1 MSGFLNRLLGRPP
14 ERHHEPAPRIE
25 MVQAPVQ
32 AVPPVPLAPH
42 ASDPQP
48 ATMSETASVARAS
61 PPSPFGQFGENGE
74 RVGEHISYFLAR
86 LDDVYSLRQ
95 EFAAVADPMQQF
107 VRSHDE
113 AQTRLA
119 ETTALLSRERDE
131 GQLSRSDNLALR
143 AANAR
148 IENALADANN
158 QLKLVGETADRRG
171 SELRTLQ
178 IAHDD
183 AVARLDWATRQLASE
198 AQTSREQGDAHR
210 VLSEEV
216 VRLEQE
222 VAHERA
228 RNQELK
234 DLQEAAGAEIKR
246 MQAQLER
253 LAPSLAAAK
262 RRVTE
267 LENDAS
273 AASALLGMVELKLA
287 GEQETRR
294 ATEATR
300 AQEKATYESELTALT
315 LQVEAMEGRQ
325 HTTTRLFEQTRAL
338 LNEKIDE
345 VRAAD
350 RAAKDLLAEKI
361 VLERRHASA
370 QDEVR
375 RLMDNA
381 AELGAR
387 HGDTQERC
395 SMLNNALAAKDAH
408 IEQLQARADAAKS
421 QLDDAVARHEQER
434 ASIDATNRKLIEEV
448 QSERAER
455 ALAQGALSIAR
466 GSREKLL
473 TQIEDLKR
481 NRVGRLHDTHH
492 EGREPPRD
500 PEGGGNITRFRT
512 PEPTGDSA

>member
-1 MSGFLNRLLGRPP
+1 MSSFLNRWLGRSPELFHEPGRIETRMLAPEPAVPVASAPP
-14 ERHHEPAPRIE
+14 EA
-25 MVQAPVQ
+25 
-32 AVPPVPLAPH
+32 
-42 ASDPQP
+42 PQP
-48 ATMSETASVARAS
+48 STEAPPASRTT

-74 RVGEHISYFLAR
+74 KVGEHISYFLAR

-95 EFAAVADPMQQF
+95 EFAAVAEPMQQF

-119 ETTALLSRERDE
+119 ETVALLSRERDE

-148 IENALADANN
+148 IDNALVEANN
-158 QLKLVGETADRRG
+158 QLKMLGETSERRG
-171 SELRTLQ
+171 SELRSLQ

-183 AVARLDWATRQLASE
+183 ASARLDWATRQLASE
-198 AQTSREQGDAHR
+198 AQTSREKADAHR
-210 VLSEEV
+210 LLVEELAK
-216 VRLEQE
+216 LEQE
-222 VAHERA
+222 LAHERA

-253 LAPSLAAAK
+253 LSPSLAAAK

-273 AASALLGMVELKLA
+273 AGAALLGMVELKLA
-287 GEQETRR
+287 GEQDTRR
-294 ATEATR
+294 ATEALR
-300 AQEKATYESELTALT
+300 SQEKASYETELSALT
-315 LQVEAMEGRQ
+315 LQLEAMEGRQ
-325 HTTTRLFEQTRAL
+325 QTTTRLFEQTRAL

-345 VRAAD
+345 TRMAD
-350 RAAKDLLAEKI
+350 RATKDLSAEKI

-370 QDEVR
+370 QDEIR
-375 RLMDNA
+375 RLLDQA
-381 AELGAR
+381 SELGAR

-395 SMLNNALAAKDAH
+395 SMLTNALAAKDAH
-408 IEQLQARADAAKS
+408 IEQLQARAEASKA
-421 QLDDAVARHEQER
+421 QLDDAVMRHEQER
-434 ASIDATNRKLIEEV
+434 TAIDATNRKLIEEV

-473 TQIEDLKR
+473 AQIEDLKR
-481 NRVGRLHDTHH
+481 NRVGRLHDTDS
-492 EGREPPRD
+492 REPPRD
-500 PEGGGNITRFRT
+500 PEGGGNITRFRA
-512 PEPTGDSA
+512 PEPAGDNA